1 MKARR
6 SKITAE
12 ENFFIVGTAAGRHC
26 VVNVPPGKVIALPRQ
41 LRGLVLHFFPAAK
54 VPAKKFEKQL
64 LSVIRQKKPI
74 KDFNFK
80 FELTSGD
87 ERILLLNSQPFFQ
100 SSDATPLIL
109 VSVEDITN
117 VRKAEAARESELRK
131 LDQLTHDLEDRVDA
145 RTDELQE
152 ANRKLHELSVRMLE
166 AQEMERRHL
175 ARELHDEIG
184 QQITCL
190 QILTGNQLLL
200 APPLLQRSLK
210 ETRRATS
217 ELLQTVR
224 QLSADLRPQLLDDFG
239 LIPALEWHFARFQKR
254 TGIEIELLHSFYKD
268 ELLNS
273 FLRNVLFRVAQEAL
287 TNVARHASANRV
299 IVDVST
305 RKGLCRMVV
314 RDEGKGFDMR
324 EALKKGSFGLSGM
337 QERVF
342 LAGGKFQLDSSPGK
356 GTTVALELPLIS
368 VHTNALDSEP
378 PRTVLTNSVI
388 FESSVT
394 RRYLRSK
401 APGIS

>member
-6 SKITAE
+6 FKTIAGK
-12 ENFFIVGTAAGRHC
+12 NFLIVGTAAGRHC
-26 VVNVPPGKVIALPRQ
+26 VINVPPGKLSSLPPQ
-41 LRGLVLHFFPAAK
+41 LLGLVSPLFIGAK
-54 VPAKKFEKQL
+54 TSAKEFEKHL
-64 LSVIRQKKPI
+64 LSIIRRKKLI
-74 KDFNFK
+74 KNSHFK
-80 FELTSGD
+80 FECGHGD
-87 ERILLLNSQPFFQ
+87 ARILRLNAQPFFQ

-109 VSVEDITN
+109 LSIDDITR
-117 VRKAEAARESELRK
+117 VEKAEAAREFKLRQLGK
-131 LDQLTHDLEDRVDA
+131 LTHDLESRVDA
-145 RTDELQE
+145 GTVELQE
-152 ANRKLHELSVRMLE
+152 ANRNLHELSVRMLE

-254 TGIEIELLHSFYKD
+254 TGIEIELFHSFFKD
-268 ELLNS
+268 EFLNS

-287 TNVARHASANRV
+287 TNVARHACANRV

-342 LAGGKFQLDSSPGK
+342 LAGGKLHLDSATGK

-368 VHTNALDSEP
+368 VHTNALESEQ
-378 PRTVLTNSVI
+378 PR
-388 FESSVT
+388 
-394 RRYLRSK
+394 R
-401 APGIS
+401 P